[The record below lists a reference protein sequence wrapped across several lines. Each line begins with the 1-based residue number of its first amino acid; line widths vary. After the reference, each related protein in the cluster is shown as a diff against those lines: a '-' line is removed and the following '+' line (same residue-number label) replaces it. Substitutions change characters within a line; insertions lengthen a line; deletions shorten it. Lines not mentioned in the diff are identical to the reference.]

1 MKVSL
6 TEDEIKYLNY
16 LIENNSETSII
27 VYYECKSDSGIVNL
41 PCHYE
46 IGQIEW
52 LRKKLNKK
60 LVFKK
65 LKYGTLKPRL
75 ARMRTSL
82 RGL

>member
-1 MKVSL
+1 MKVNL

-27 VYYECKSDSGIVNL
+27 VFYEFKGDSGLVNL
-41 PCHYE
+41 PCHFE
-46 IGQIEW
+46 IEQIEW

-65 LKYGTLKPRL
+65 LKYGELRK
-75 ARMRTSL
+75 SL
-82 RGL
+82 QK

>member
-1 MKVSL
+1 MKVNL

-27 VYYECKSDSGIVNL
+27 VFYEFKGDSGLVNL
-41 PCHYE
+41 PCHFE
-46 IGQIEW
+46 IEQIEW

-65 LKYGTLKPRL
+65 LKYGELHPRL
-75 ARMRTSL
+75 ARMRTAL
-82 RGL
+82 PK

>member
-1 MKVSL
+1 MKVNL

-27 VYYECKSDSGIVNL
+27 VYYEDHSTGIANL

-65 LKYGTLKPRL
+65 LKYGTLKNE
-75 ARMRTSL
+75 
-82 RGL
+82 